1 MFCPKCGTEN
11 ASDALFCKNCG
22 TPLQSQSYGPSTPPS
37 NPYYS
42 APKYR
47 DPLVAAVLNLFFGL
61 GYWYLGY
68 RTVLGVPT
76 MVFVILALIVY
87 IILGYFTIGVLT
99 LIIAILL
106 AVDGYQKAEGQR
118 GFIQAKM

>member
-1 MFCPKCGTEN
+1 
-11 ASDALFCKNCG
+11 
-22 TPLQSQSYGPSTPPS
+22 
-37 NPYYS
+37 
-42 APKYR
+42 
-47 DPLVAAVLNLFFGL
+47 
-61 GYWYLGY
+61 
-68 RTVLGVPT
+68 